1 MERSSLRQTISTA
14 DGKQRYVRR
23 LFATIADRYDFI
35 TGFLSYGQDRRW
47 KRRLIDLAQLKPSDR
62 VLDLACGTGDIVF
75 AAAPRVERVVGLDVT
90 HRMLQLA
97 RDRLEAPLKGRPTTE
112 ARVREAPLK
121 GRPTTEGRPTTVG
134 HPFTG
139 CQPQFVTGD
148 MLALPFPDRSFTV
161 VTIGYGLRNVPDLQQ
176 SLREIRRVLAP
187 QGRVLSLDFNR
198 PSNPI
203 VRTAYLIYLTIV
215 GSALGYVLHRDPNT
229 YRYIPES
236 IRNYPGAAGVA
247 RLMEQLGFPSV
258 RVVPVLGGLMAIH
271 VAGPAQSADLT

>member
-1 MERSSLRQTISTA
+1 MKLRQAISTA
-14 DGKQRYVRR
+14 EGKQRYVRR

-47 KRRLIDLAQLKPSDR
+47 KRRLIQLARLQSSDR

-75 AAAPRVERVVGLDVT
+75 AAAPNVQRAVGLDVT

-97 RDRLEAPLKGRPTTE
+97 RARREAALKDEAPLKGC
-112 ARVREAPLK
+112 
-121 GRPTTEGRPTTVG
+121 
-134 HPFTG
+134 HPR
-139 CQPQFVTGD
+139 FVTGD

-161 VTIGYGLRNVPDLQQ
+161 VTIGYGLRNVPDLTR
-176 SLREIRRVLAP
+176 SLEEIRRVLKP
-187 QGRVLSLDFNR
+187 RGRVLSLDFNR

-203 VRTAYLIYLTIV
+203 VRAAYLVYLTIV
-215 GSALGYVLHRDPNT
+215 GSALGFVLHGDPNT

-247 RLMEQLGFPSV
+247 FMMEQLGFTDV
-258 RVVPVLGGLMAIH
+258 RVIRVLGGLMAIH
-271 VAGPAQSADLT
+271 TATA